1 MSGVRGFAVIH
12 ILLVILLS
20 GPAPLGIAS
29 LLVAVEKTQT
39 ELEGLDIADGGA
51 GEEGVWDALRMH
63 GFVIAS
69 DCKKKNQKK
78 QHFCMCVWALHLIY
92 DYLLPVYA
100 KINSHILD
108 NPSLLSRESYCIIA
122 L

>member
-12 ILLVILLS
+12 ILFVILLS

-29 LLVAVEKTQT
+29 LHVAVEKTQT

-51 GEEGVWDALRMH
+51 GAEGVWDALPRPPDPVEAAERMH

-69 DCKKKNQKK
+69 DCKRKTKKK
-78 QHFCMCVWALHLIY
+78 QTAFLYVR
-92 DYLLPVYA
+92 VG
-100 KINSHILD
+100 ST
-108 NPSLLSRESYCIIA
+108 SYI
-122 L
+122 